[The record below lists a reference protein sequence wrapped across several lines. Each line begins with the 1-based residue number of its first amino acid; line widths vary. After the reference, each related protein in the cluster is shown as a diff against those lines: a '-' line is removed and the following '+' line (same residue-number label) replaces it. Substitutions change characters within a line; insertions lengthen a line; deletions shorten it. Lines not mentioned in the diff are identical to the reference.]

1 MPVTNS
7 PENNIYLVPEILD
20 WYFLSNHMCFLL
32 TNILHPKQERRIQTL
47 GELKDALQILKA
59 NINHTPWLL
68 RDTLGHPMVEEE
80 ECLESSIEEVSPQK
94 RRKSFDED
102 LRTVVDFRVAKLSDF
117 TLKYL
122 AKFIQGAI

>member
-1 MPVTNS
+1 
-7 PENNIYLVPEILD
+7 
-20 WYFLSNHMCFLL
+20 
-32 TNILHPKQERRIQTL
+32 
-47 GELKDALQILKA
+47 
-59 NINHTPWLL
+59 
-68 RDTLGHPMVEEE
+68 MVEEE